1 MAEVVLT
8 PIPATPTFTP
18 TPSPTPVMHT
28 VESGDT
34 LFGIALDYGVS
45 VDALQEANGLDN
57 PDALSIGMALII
69 PRRGAPEEEERADF
83 VPQDSLLLPT
93 PTPLPLDVAGVA
105 RYSTA
110 VGGLWSLGEIVNTSS
125 EPVTSLLIQVTLVD
139 AGGNRLATAT
149 TLSAAD
155 YLPPGQGAPFA
166 LLFEEPPPDV
176 ADVEVSLL
184 RAEPVQQVRT
194 GVVPLTVRGQEGA
207 VSGPQYKV
215 SGEVVNTTEDTVQRQ
230 SVVVTLYAEDGRVIA
245 YRKAQLAESETL
257 VPGAGVNFSVL
268 LTPREETAPAS
279 YQIVAW
285 GYQGG

>member
-1 MAEVVLT
+1 
-8 PIPATPTFTP
+8 
-18 TPSPTPVMHT
+18 MHT

-69 PRRGAPEEEERADF
+69 PMGDVPEEESADF

-93 PTPLPLDVAGVA
+93 PTPLPLAVAGVA

-110 VGGLWSLGEIVNTSS
+110 VGGLWCLGEIVNTSP

-139 AGGNRLATAT
+139 GGGNRLATDT
-149 TLSAAD
+149 TLSAVD
-155 YLPPGQGAPFA
+155 YLPPEQGAPFA
-166 LLFEEPPPDV
+166 LLFREPPPDV
-176 ADVEVSLL
+176 ADVEVALL

-194 GVVPLTVRGQEGA
+194 GVVPLRVQDTEGA

-215 SGEVVNTTEDTVQRQ
+215 RGEIVNTTGDVVQRQ
-230 SVVVTLYAEDGRVIA
+230 SVVVTLYAEDGQVLA
-245 YRKAQLAESETL
+245 YRKAQLAEPETL
-257 VPGAGVNFSVL
+257 APGAAVEFSVL
-268 LTPREETAPAS
+268 LTPRGEAAPAS
-279 YQIVAW
+279 YQVVTW
-285 GYQGG
+285 GYQAD